1 MDNLF
6 IFDCEVFAFDWLFV
20 FKHKATGEYTV
31 IHNDNEAVK
40 QFMEQEPL
48 LAGFNNKHYDQFIL
62 KAVLADYTP
71 EEVKVVNDFIIV
83 QGHEGWEHLIFE
95 RAGYTLTN
103 MTSWTIAKWD
113 CPRKQ

>member
-40 QFMEQEPL
+40 PIHGTGATF
-48 LAGFNNKHYDQFIL
+48 GR
-62 KAVLADYTP
+62 
-71 EEVKVVNDFIIV
+71 V
-83 QGHEGWEHLIFE
+83 Q
-95 RAGYTLTN
+95 
-103 MTSWTIAKWD
+103 
-113 CPRKQ
+113 

>member
-62 KAVLADYTP
+62 KAVLADYIAGRGESGQMISLSSRAMRDGNT
-71 EEVKVVNDFIIV
+71 
-83 QGHEGWEHLIFE
+83 LIFE

-103 MTSWTIAKWD
+103 TTSWTIARWD
-113 CPRKQ
+113 CP